1 MPIRD
6 ILAYIPYA
14 VSITF
19 ILKSL
24 RSWLKNH
31 KDCLHALVDCIT
43 DDEST
48 SETIEE
54 ENEEEAVEEVEEAEE
69 EKQEE
74 NVAEEAEEEE
84 IEQPKQQLPIA
95 KEQTKEQLLTPIE
108 AAIKHIEQNHKI
120 AKKTD
125 KNDRTLIELENG
137 EILTIKPC
145 SGPDKSRAT
154 VTKEKLTR
162 NGRKLIMKTYRD
174 AEGNPTAIYSHYSA
188 DMTCPKLCGML
199 NGYDFI

>member
-1 MPIRD
+1 MSVRD
-6 ILAYIPYA
+6 ILAYISYA

-31 KDCLHALVDCIT
+31 KDCLHALVDCIA

-54 ENEEEAVEEVEEAEE
+54 DNEEEAVEEAEEEE

-74 NVAEEAEEEE
+74 NVVEEAEEEE
-84 IEQPKQQLPIA
+84 IEQPEQQLPVA
-95 KEQTKEQLLTPIE
+95 KEQTKEQADGPIE

-120 AKKTD
+120 AKKTN

-145 SGPDKSRAT
+145 SCPDKSRAT
-154 VTKEKLTR
+154 VTKEKR
-162 NGRKLIMKTYRD
+162 VCDGRKLIMETYRD

-188 DMTCPKLCGML
+188 DMTRPIFGGML